1 MSRGTSAIATVDR
14 PVREYPD
21 GQLVAATRR
30 GDDAAF
36 EQLYERYRGPISGY
50 VQRMC
55 KDHARAEDITQ
66 EVFMSALRRMRDTDR
81 PIAFKP
87 WLYEIARNACID
99 QYRRSQ
105 RGEEISYDTADGLAG
120 SDHVRLVTRDASPDD
135 AFDTKERLDHLC
147 GAFGGLSETHHKI
160 LVLRELEGLSY
171 REIGE
176 QLGMSRPAVE
186 STLFRA
192 RRRLTEEYDELV
204 TGRRCARVQSIIA
217 GAAEGMLGVRDRRR
231 LARHLSYCQPCRRHA
246 RMLGIDAPSRS
257 SIAAKVGA
265 VIPLPF
271 LRRRG
276 LGGSDSAASAGGQ
289 ASGALAQWTASAGV
303 VAEPLTSWAKTAVT
317 VAAVAIAGIGAGVT
331 AHNGTLSHLFST
343 GGAARQ
349 APAHNAAASTVVGSS
364 GSPVVPSAD
373 HGPGAAGAGSS
384 TGGPGSRG
392 GAGARG
398 GDATGGGHAAA
409 GVNTPRVD
417 LPAGASGAGSGAPSL
432 PDVHAPGAPSAG
444 APTPPDAKGNV
455 TPPSVNAP
463 SAPSAPSTPDV
474 HVPSA
479 PAPPSLPSVNSTP
492 SIPRV
497 DPKKLLP

>member
-1 MSRGTSAIATVDR
+1 MNRGTSAIATAAR
-14 PVREYPD
+14 PAREYPD

-87 WLYEIARNACID
+87 WVYEIARNACID
-99 QYRRSQ
+99 QFRRSQ
-105 RGEEISYDTADGLAG
+105 RGEEISYDTADTLPGADNL
-120 SDHVRLVTRDASPDD
+120 RLVTRDASPDD
-135 AFDTKERLDHLC
+135 AFDTKQRLDHLC

-246 RMLGIDAPSRS
+246 RMLGVDAPSRS
-257 SIAAKVGA
+257 SLAAKVGA
-265 VIPLPF
+265 LLPLPF

-276 LGGSDSAASAGGQ
+276 LGSTDSASPAGGQ

-303 VAEPLTSWAKTAVT
+303 VAEPLTNWAKTAVT

-331 AHNGTLSHLFST
+331 VHNGSLSNLLS
-343 GGAARQ
+343 GGDTARH
-349 APAHNAAASTVVGSS
+349 APARHAPAAGGVGSGASTVV
-364 GSPVVPSAD
+364 PSAAD
-373 HGPGAAGAGSS
+373 HGPGAPSNRPGGRGA
-384 TGGPGSRG
+384 
-392 GAGARG
+392 AGARSGDTASG
-398 GDATGGGHAAA
+398 GSAAS
-409 GVNTPRVD
+409 GVSAPRVD
-417 LPAGASGAGSGAPSL
+417 LPAGTAGAGSGAPSL
-432 PDVHAPGAPSAG
+432 PDVQAPDVPSAG
-444 APTPPDAKGNV
+444 APSAPDAQSNV
-455 TPPSVNAP
+455 SSPGVNAP
-463 SAPSAPSTPDV
+463 SAPSAPDL
-474 HVPSA
+474 PSA
-479 PAPPSLPSVNSTP
+479 PAPSSLPASSTP
-492 SIPRV
+492 SV
-497 DPKKLLP
+497 PKVNAPKLLP

>member
-1 MSRGTSAIATVDR
+1 LAR
-14 PVREYPD
+14 PAREYPD

-87 WLYEIARNACID
+87 WVYEIARNACID
-99 QYRRSQ
+99 QFRRSQ
-105 RGEEISYDTADGLAG
+105 RGEEISYDTADTLPGADNL
-120 SDHVRLVTRDASPDD
+120 RLVTRDASPDD
-135 AFDTKERLDHLC
+135 AFDTKQRLDHLC

-246 RMLGIDAPSRS
+246 RMLGVDAPSPS

-265 VIPLPF
+265 VLPLPF

-276 LGGSDSAASAGGQ
+276 FGGTNSASPAGGQ
-289 ASGALAQWTASAGV
+289 TSSALAQWTANASV
-303 VAEPLTSWAKTAVT
+303 VAEPLTNWAKTAVT

-331 AHNGTLSHLFST
+331 AHNGALSQLLSG
-343 GGAARQ
+343 GGAARH
-349 APAHNAAASTVVGSS
+349 APAKHAPAPAAVGSS
-364 GSPVVPSAD
+364 ASALVPSAAD
-373 HGPGAAGAGSS
+373 HGPGAPAAGSS
-384 TGGPGSRG
+384 TRPGGR
-392 GAGARG
+392 
-398 GDATGGGHAAA
+398 AAA
-409 GVNTPRVD
+409 GTRDGGAAGGGAADAVSAPRVD
-417 LPAGASGAGSGAPSL
+417 VPAGTAGTGSGAPSL
-432 PDVHAPGAPSAG
+432 PGVHAPDVPSGGGPSTPDAQSNVSSPSVD
-444 APTPPDAKGNV
+444 APT
-455 TPPSVNAP
+455 AP
-463 SAPSAPSTPDV
+463 SAPDA
-474 HVPSA
+474 PSA
-479 PAPPSLPSVNSTP
+479 PEPPSLPAGSSAPSV
-492 SIPRV
+492 PRV
-497 DPKKLLP
+497 DAKAP

>member
-1 MSRGTSAIATVDR
+1 MSRETSAIATVAR
-14 PVREYPD
+14 PAREFSD
-21 GQLVAATRR
+21 GQLVAATRS

-66 EVFMSALRRMRDTDR
+66 EVFMSALRRMRDTER

-87 WLYEIARNACID
+87 WVYEIARNACID
-99 QYRRSQ
+99 QFRRSQ
-105 RGEEISYDTADGLAG
+105 RGEEISYDSADGLPGA
-120 SDHVRLVTRDASPDD
+120 DHLRLVTRDASPDD

-231 LARHLSYCQPCRRHA
+231 LARHLSYCQSCRRHA
-246 RMLGIDAPSRS
+246 RMLGVDAPSRS

-265 VIPLPF
+265 VLPLPF
-271 LRRRG
+271 VRRRG
-276 LGGSDSAASAGGQ
+276 LGGTDSASAAGGQ
-289 ASGALAQWTASAGV
+289 ASGTLAQWTASAGA
-303 VAEPLTSWAKTAVT
+303 VAEPLANWAKTAVT

-331 AHNGTLSHLFST
+331 AHNGAISQLLS
-343 GGAARQ
+343 GGDAARH
-349 APAHNAAASTVVGSS
+349 APARNAPAASAVAPGESAI
-364 GSPVVPSAD
+364 VPSAD
-373 HGPGAAGAGSS
+373 HGPGAPNAGSSNRGSGGRAGAG
-384 TGGPGSRG
+384 
-392 GAGARG
+392 AHG
-398 GDATGGGHAAA
+398 GDTTGGGHAAA
-409 GVNTPRVD
+409 GVGTPRVD
-417 LPAGASGAGSGAPSL
+417 LPAAGSGAPSL
-432 PDVHAPGAPSAG
+432 PDVHAPDVPSAG
-444 APTPPDAKGNV
+444 APSPPDAKSKV
-455 TPPSVNAP
+455 SPPSVDG
-463 SAPSAPSTPDV
+463 PSAPSTPSAPK
-474 HVPSA
+474 VPSA
-479 PAPPSLPSVNSTP
+479 PEPPSLPVASSTP
-492 SIPRV
+492 SVPRV
-497 DPKKLLP
+497 NVP

>member
-1 MSRGTSAIATVDR
+1 M
-14 PVREYPD
+14 
-21 GQLVAATRR
+21 AATRR

-66 EVFMSALRRMRDTDR
+66 EVFMSALRRMRETER

-87 WLYEIARNACID
+87 WVYEIARNACID
-99 QYRRSQ
+99 QFRRSQ
-105 RGEEISYDTADGLAG
+105 RGEEISYDTAEAMPGA
-120 SDHVRLVTRDASPDD
+120 DHLRLVTRDPSPDD
-135 AFDTKERLDHLC
+135 AFDTKQRLDHLC
-147 GAFGGLSETHHKI
+147 GAFGGLSETHHKV

-204 TGRRCARVQSIIA
+204 TGRRCVRVQSIIA

-246 RMLGIDAPSRS
+246 RMLGVEAPSRT

-265 VIPLPF
+265 LFPLPF

-276 LGGSDSAASAGGQ
+276 LDGTGSGAPAAGQ

-303 VAEPLTSWAKTAVT
+303 VAEPLTNWAKAAVT
-317 VAAVAIAGIGAGVT
+317 VAAVAIAGVGAGVT
-331 AHNGTLSHLFST
+331 TQSGALSHLLS
-343 GGAARQ
+343 GGSAPRHASARQ
-349 APAHNAAASTVVGSS
+349 APPAAGVGSS
-364 GSPVVPSAD
+364 AAAIAPSAD
-373 HGPGAAGAGSS
+373 HGPGAPGVGSS
-384 TGGPGSRG
+384 KPDGRST
-392 GAGARG
+392 A
-398 GDATGGGHAAA
+398 GGGGTTGLSA
-409 GVNTPRVD
+409 PRVD
-417 LPAGASGAGSGAPSL
+417 LPAGASGSGSGAPSL
-432 PDVHAPGAPSAG
+432 PDVHAPDVPSARAPSA
-444 APTPPDAKGNV
+444 PSTQGNV
-455 TPPSVNAP
+455 SAPPVNAP
-463 SAPSAPSTPDV
+463 SAPSAPSAPG
-474 HVPSA
+474 VPST
-479 PAPPSLPSVNSTP
+479 PEVPSSTSLPAASSTP
-492 SIPRV
+492 SVPSV
-497 DPKKLLP
+497 DPQKLLP